1 MPQQFLY
8 EQLDSVSKMGF
19 LKKEIPSFVAEN
31 LNSSFE
37 LREYQ
42 KEAFGRFFHCYHSEY
57 ENKEY
62 PLHFLFNMATGSG
75 KTLIMAGLILYLYE
89 QGYRN
94 FLFFVNSTNIIEKTK
109 DNFLNNL
116 SSKYLF
122 NDKIFFDNKQVQ
134 IRQVNNFDGASD
146 QDINI
151 CFTTI
156 QKLHT
161 DLYYEKENSITLEDF
176 KDKKTVLISDEAH
189 HGQVQTKNTSL
200 KIPLAPFYKGGT
212 LKRGTS
218 SLEKPNWENTVENIF
233 KQNTGNLLL
242 EFTATMDF
250 LNKDIVEKY
259 RNKIIYKYDLKE
271 FRDDKFSKD
280 VELLHTDTDKKERII
295 QAIILSQYRQEVAGK
310 YGINLKPVILFKAQK
325 TIAQSEENKKL
336 FHDIIDNLKVAD
348 IRNIYK
354 KSSVEILRK
363 AFAFFKDNKITN
375 AILIKKLKDGF
386 AENKTLS
393 VNEESEKAK
402 HQLLLNS
409 LEDKNNQIRAIFA
422 VQKLNEGWD
431 VLNLFDIVRLYET
444 RDGQNNKLGKTT
456 ISEAQ
461 LIGRGARYYPF
472 KINESDDKYKR
483 KYDKDL
489 QEDLRILEELHYH
502 SHNESRYISE
512 IKTALIE
519 EGMIDENEIE
529 VELKLKEK
537 FKDSDF
543 YKSGLVYA
551 NEKRKRSFE
560 KTKSIEDLG
569 VRKKSID
576 FKILSGGGRQ
586 TTVFKNGE
594 SVIKEGVNRIGKE
607 ISVKEI
613 DYHIVRNALAKNI
626 FFNFDSLKKIIPA
639 INSTRE
645 FIEKEKYLAGFKIN
659 FSMEKYVS
667 AITSEEKFNAVIK
680 LINEIEKQ
688 IKDNLTEY
696 QGTEEF
702 IPSLVNKRFVDK
714 KIKIKKG
721 NERENGQIEFLE
733 DKDWYVFNANYGTSE
748 EKAFVELIDR
758 QIEELR
764 KKYKKIYLV
773 RNERQLKIFN
783 FKDGQAFEPDY
794 LLFLVD
800 KTDKEITYQ
809 LFLEPKGKH
818 LVEYDKWKNEFL
830 EEIKERFKDKIL
842 EFSKSRKYK
851 IIGLPFYNQETEN
864 DFKEKLFESVNEK

>member
-19 LKKEIPSFVAEN
+19 LKKEIPSFVVEN

-75 KTLIMAGLILYLYE
+75 KTLIMAGLILYLYN

-116 SSKYLF
+116 SGKYLF
-122 NDKIFFDNKQVQ
+122 NDKLFFDNKQIQ
-134 IRQVNNFDGASD
+134 IKSVANFDGVSES
-146 QDINI
+146 DINI

-156 QKLHT
+156 QKLHI
-161 DLYYEKENSITLEDF
+161 DLHNEKENSLTLEDF
-176 KDKKTVLISDEAH
+176 KDKKIVLIADEAH
-189 HGQVQTKNTSL
+189 HGQVQTKQ
-200 KIPLAPFYKGGT
+200 KT
-212 LKRGTS
+212 LS
-218 SLEKPNWENTVENIF
+218 ENLEKPNWENTVENIF

-250 LNKDIVEKY
+250 LNKNIVEKY
-259 RNKIIYKYDLKE
+259 KNKIIYKYELKE
-271 FRDDKFSKD
+271 FRNDGYSKD

-310 YGINLKPVILFKAQK
+310 YGINLKPVILFKAQR
-325 TIAQSEENKKL
+325 TIADSEENKKL
-336 FHDIIDNLKVAD
+336 FHEIIDNLKAGD
-348 IRNIYK
+348 IENIK
-354 KSSVEILRK
+354 KRSNVEVLQK
-363 AFAFFKDNKITN
+363 AFVFFKDNKITN
-375 AILIKKLKDGF
+375 AILVKKLKDGF

-393 VNEESEKAK
+393 VNEEQEKEK
-402 HQLLLNS
+402 YQLLLNS
-409 LEDKNNQIRAIFA
+409 LEDKDNKIRAIFA

-431 VLNLFDIVRLYET
+431 VLNLFDIVRLYEA
-444 RDGQNNKLGKTT
+444 RDSKNNQLGKTT

-472 KINESDDKYKR
+472 KIAEIDDKFKR

-489 QEDLRILEELHYH
+489 QNEIRVLEELHYH

-519 EGMIDENEIE
+519 EGMLDEDEME
-529 VELKLKEK
+529 VELKLKEE
-537 FKDSDF
+537 FKKSSF

-551 NEKRKRSFE
+551 NEKKKRNFE
-560 KTKSIEDLG
+560 KVKQLADLG
-569 VRKKSID
+569 VSQKNIVFS
-576 FKILSGGGRQ
+576 ILSGTGIETQVFENKDKGREIKKAKKDISL
-586 TTVFKNGE
+586 KNIE
-594 SVIKEGVNRIGKE
+594 SHIIK
-607 ISVKEI
+607 
-613 DYHIVRNALAKNI
+613 NALAKND
-626 FFNFDSLKKIIPA
+626 FYSFNSLKHYFPKLESINDFIGKNNYLNGLSITFEGDKKELDNLSNENKFFGVLDLLAKIE
-639 INSTRE
+639 TE
-645 FIEKEKYLAGFKIN
+645 
-659 FSMEKYVS
+659 
-667 AITSEEKFNAVIK
+667 IK
-680 LINEIEKQ
+680 G
-688 IKDNLTEY
+688 NLTEY
-696 QGTEEF
+696 EGSEEF
-702 IPSLVNKRFVDK
+702 IPSLFNKKFGDK
-714 KIKIKKG
+714 KIKVKKDS
-721 NERENGQIEFLE
+721 ERLNGQIEFLE

-764 KKYKKIYLV
+764 KNYKKIYLV

-794 LLFLVD
+794 LLF
-800 KTDKEITYQ
+800 
-809 LFLEPKGKH
+809 
-818 LVEYDKWKNEFL
+818 KNEFL

-864 DFKEKLFESVNEK
+864 NFKEKLFESIK

>member
-19 LKKEIPSFVAEN
+19 LKKEIPGFVAEN
-31 LNSSFE
+31 LNPSFE

-42 KEAFGRFFHCYHSEY
+42 KEAFGRFFHCLSGEY

-75 KTLIMAGLILYLYE
+75 KTLIMAGLILYLYN

-122 NDKIFFDNKQVQ
+122 NGKIFFDNRQ
-134 IRQVNNFDGASD
+134 IQIKSMANFDGVSD

-161 DLYYEKENSITLEDF
+161 DLYNEKENSLTMEDF
-176 KDKKTVLISDEAH
+176 KDKKIVLIADEAH
-189 HGQVQTKNTSL
+189 HGQVQTKQKALSEN
-200 KIPLAPFYKGGT
+200 
-212 LKRGTS
+212 
-218 SLEKPNWENTVENIF
+218 LEKSNWENTVENIF
-233 KQNTGNLLL
+233 KQNTSNLLL

-271 FRDDKFSKD
+271 FRNDGYSKD

-310 YGINLKPVILFKAQK
+310 YGISLKPVILFKAQR
-325 TIAQSEENKKL
+325 TIADSEENKKL
-336 FHDIIDNLKVAD
+336 FHEIIDNLKAD
-348 IRNIYK
+348 DIENIK
-354 KSSVEILRK
+354 KRSNVEVLQR
-363 AFAFFKDNKITN
+363 AFGFFKDNKITN
-375 AILIKKLKDGF
+375 AILAKKLKDGF
-386 AENKTLS
+386 ADNKTLS
-393 VNEESEKAK
+393 VNEEQEKEK
-402 HQLLLNS
+402 YQLLLNS
-409 LEDKNNQIRAIFA
+409 LEDKNNKIRVIFA

-444 RDGQNNKLGKTT
+444 RDGKNNQPGKTT

-461 LIGRGARYYPF
+461 LIGRGARYCPF
-472 KINESDDKYKR
+472 KITEADDKFKR
-483 KYDKDL
+483 KYDKNLDN
-489 QEDLRILEELHYH
+489 ELRILEELHYH

-519 EGMIDENEIE
+519 EGLLDENEME
-529 VELKLKEK
+529 VELKLKKE
-537 FKDSDF
+537 FRNSDF
-543 YKSGLVYA
+543 YKHGLVYA

-560 KTKSIEDLG
+560 KAKQLTDLG

-576 FKILSGGGRQ
+576 YKVLSGEGAE
-586 TTVFKNGE
+586 TNVFKNGE
-594 SVIKEGVNRIGKE
+594 GVVREGVNRAGKE
-607 ISVKEI
+607 IKLKDIES
-613 DYHIVRNALAKNI
+613 HIIRNALAKNE
-626 FFNFDSLKKIIPA
+626 FYNFGNLKRIIPE
-639 INSTRE
+639 INSSRE

-659 FSMEKYVS
+659 F
-667 AITSEEKFNAVIK
+667 
-680 LINEIEKQ
+680 LINKYNLNISRETMLKAVLKLLSEIEKE
-688 IKDNLTEY
+688 IKDNMTEY
-696 QGTEEF
+696 QGTDEF
-702 IPSLVNKRFVDK
+702 IPSLINKKFGDK
-714 KIKIKKG
+714 KIKIKKDS
-721 NERENGQIEFLE
+721 ERLNGQIEFLE

-800 KTDKEITYQ
+800 ETGKEITYQ

-818 LVEYDKWKNEFL
+818 LAEYDKWKNEFL

-842 EFSKSRKYK
+842 EFSKSREYK

-864 DFKEKLFESVNEK
+864 EFKEKLFESI